1 MKKELF
7 NLLKGI
13 RDKSPVLL
21 VEKAAL
27 VFRENYHK
35 EVYRV
40 ENQKELKELIEV
52 FTNISYTGLLVI
64 EDISRVYDLSVLL
77 KFLEETTT
85 PVVLLAYQDCASLG
99 NTILSRVKTYVKAP
113 YSPINSNLTNAKDA
127 LDLWNMEQN
136 KSDQDRFY
144 AQESPELYYLK
155 TKSNRYKCNTKIVEL
170 LVKETTYENN

>member
-1 MKKELF
+1 MKKKLY

-40 ENQKELKELIEV
+40 DNQKELKELVEA

-64 EDISRVYDLSVLL
+64 EDISKIYDLSVLL
-77 KFLEETTT
+77 KFLEETNTA
-85 PVVLLAYQDCASLG
+85 VVLLAYQDCASISSTL
-99 NTILSRVKTYVKAP
+99 LSRVKTYVKAP
-113 YSPINSNLTNAKDA
+113 YYPINSNLTNAKDA
-127 LDLWNMEQN
+127 IDLWNMEQN
-136 KSDQDRFY
+136 KQDQDMFY

-155 TKSNRYKCNTKIVEL
+155 TKSSRYKCNTKIVEL
-170 LVKETTYENN
+170 LVKETNYENN